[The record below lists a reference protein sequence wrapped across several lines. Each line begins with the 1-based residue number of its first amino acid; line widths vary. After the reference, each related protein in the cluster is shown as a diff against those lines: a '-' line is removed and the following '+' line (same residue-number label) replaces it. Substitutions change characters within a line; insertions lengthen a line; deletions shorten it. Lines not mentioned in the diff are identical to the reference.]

1 MGNDFGLEQSV
12 INKLNDILSPHKN
25 YIEIT
30 QDAAAF
36 CSSTGNISGVF
47 TGGVET
53 CIIWVVRYENGF
65 LMVHDSGQLLLT
77 EIVALIKS
85 YGNPLVIAIHHGL
98 DYSENSHKSR
108 VSEICNQL
116 GYANSPMMLNSKM
129 ASFGVLQEND
139 GGYEY
144 CRSNIKPHGLVPLP
158 DYENRINIV
167 YFNNFFLEPSSQ
179 SLKIDLQYDGEHYLH
194 NTHPLHSVESVLSDI
209 ASQPGHFYNN
219 LMVLYPIVNKDIVQF
234 PEWCKAF
241 INNYLDP
248 KGHVKESKKYEAALH
263 KRFVDLKC
271 LNI

>member
-1 MGNDFGLEQSV
+1 MGNDLGLEQST
-12 INKLNDILSPHKN
+12 IDKLNDILYPLKN

-53 CIIWVVRYENGF
+53 CIIWVVRYGNGF

-85 YGNPLVIAIHHGL
+85 YGKPLAIAIHYGL
-98 DYSENSHKSR
+98 HYSENTHKSR
-108 VSEICNQL
+108 VNKVCNQL
-116 GYANSPMMLNSKM
+116 GYASLPMMLHSEM

-144 CRSNIKPHGLVPLP
+144 YRSKIKPRGLVPLP
-158 DYENRINIV
+158 DCENRIKIV
-167 YFNNFFLEPSSQ
+167 NFNNFFLEPSSQ
-179 SLKIDLQYDGEHYLH
+179 SLKIDLQYDGESYLN
-194 NTHPLHSVESVLSDI
+194 NTYPLHSVESVLSDI
-209 ASQPGHFYNN
+209 ESQPKHFYNN
-219 LMVLYPIVNKDIVQF
+219 LMVLFPIIKMDIVQF

-241 INNYLDP
+241 INNYLDSN
-248 KGHVKESKKYEAALH
+248 GRVKESEHFEVILH
-263 KRFVDLKC
+263 KRFVDLKGA
-271 LNI
+271 NT